1 MYHGENHK
9 KCSKAPLKDDRFV
22 GDTGGEWRLDGII
35 NLPAISQKEDMQS
48 KEIQRSILKIASCIR
63 IIKDGKKR
71 NTNRLAGTEIHLKKK
86 SWYEKE
92 SKER

>member
-1 MYHGENHK
+1 MAKITKSSVKHRK
-9 KCSKAPLKDDRFV
+9 KDDRFV